1 MLSYKTMILEEL
13 CLDSLLLRQAT
24 AAQDLGGGRG
34 GVGGKTDIKQLV
46 PITI

>member
-34 GVGGKTDIKQLV
+34 GGGKTDIKQLV